1 MRIEKRQRGKDEL
14 KGKKGRLRIN
24 CFPSS
29 GVQLV
34 KCSVI
39 VNDAEEAAD
48 CEKERGMGRV
58 SLISRVKL

>member
-1 MRIEKRQRGKDEL
+1 MTENKL
-14 KGKKGRLRIN
+14 
-24 CFPSS
+24 FPFP

-58 SLISRVKL
+58 SLISRVKLSRFVFQA